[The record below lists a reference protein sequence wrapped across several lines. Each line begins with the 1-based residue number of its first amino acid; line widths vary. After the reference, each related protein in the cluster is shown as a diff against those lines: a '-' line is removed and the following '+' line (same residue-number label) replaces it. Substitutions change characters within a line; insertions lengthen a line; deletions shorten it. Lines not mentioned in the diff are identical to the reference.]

1 MLQWIEQT
9 AFVRQKLQI
18 IIAALLVL
26 SLAQI
31 IVNQLCFHYLIH
43 LNHVQIIAQ
52 CVGACFQ
59 IVLTLLIGCYTI
71 KIVAVPFE
79 KITATTEE
87 VAAGATEIRVPFL
100 HHRDCAGRLARSLQA
115 FLKNSEERIAYQKL
129 AAVEAQQATEA
140 ERRFRGESERIR
152 QIQDETIEAI
162 CAGMGVVK
170 SGDLTFIFTH
180 PFQDR
185 FEDFRQNFNT
195 MIRAYRAALEKI
207 SDGTSMIA
215 GGTGEISTA
224 SADLASRTE
233 RQASRLAESASS
245 INSITLTVRETA
257 KASQKARETAMG
269 TQEQALSVSG
279 VMRSANTA
287 MGALRT
293 SSRRIES
300 IIGLIEE
307 MAFQTNLLS
316 LNAGIEAARAGDA
329 GRGFNVVAME
339 IRALAQR
346 SAQSAR
352 EIQDIIGASV
362 KQVEE
367 GVHLV
372 GEADKAMHL
381 INDHIDGI
389 TSVLQDISHSTAD
402 EAASLEAINTAIR
415 EMDQMTQHNA
425 AMVEQVTSACRN
437 LKREASELAGEVR
450 KFTFQSRKNA
460 QT

>member
-9 AFVRQKLQI
+9 AYVRQKLRVI
-18 IIAALLVL
+18 IGALLIL
-26 SLAQI
+26 SVVQVAVDWICLR
-31 IVNQLCFHYLIH
+31 Y
-43 LNHVQIIAQ
+43 LNHLKNVQVIAQ
-52 CVGACFQ
+52 VAGVLLQ
-59 IVLTLLIGCYTI
+59 IGLTLLIGRFTI
-71 KIVAVPFE
+71 KVVAVPFE
-79 KITATTEE
+79 KITALTEK
-87 VAAGATEIRVPFL
+87 VAGGATEVTIPFL
-100 HHRDCAGRLARSLQA
+100 DHKDCIGRLARSLQA
-115 FLKNSEERIAYQKL
+115 FLKNSEERIAYQEL
-129 AAVEAQQATEA
+129 AAVEAQQAAEA
-140 ERRFRGESERIR
+140 ERRFSKESERIR
-152 QIQDETIEAI
+152 QLQDQTIEAI
-162 CAGMGVVK
+162 CVGMDVVK
-170 SGDLTFIFTH
+170 SGDLTFIFAK

-207 SDGTSMIA
+207 SDGTSVIA
-215 GGTGEISTA
+215 SGTREISTA
-224 SADLASRTE
+224 SGDLASRTE
-233 RQASRLAESASS
+233 RQANRLAEAASS
-245 INSITLTVRETA
+245 INNITLTVRETA
-257 KASQKARETAMG
+257 IASQKARETAMG
-269 TQEQALSVSG
+269 TREQALSVSD
-279 VMRSANTA
+279 VMRSANAA

-316 LNAGIEAARAGDA
+316 LNAGIEAARAGEA

-352 EIQDIIGASV
+352 EIQSIIGTSV

-381 INDHIDGI
+381 INGHIDGI
-389 TSVLQDISHSTAD
+389 TSVLQDISYSTAD
-402 EAASLEAINTAIR
+402 EAATLETINTAIR

-425 AMVEQVTSACRN
+425 AMVEQVTAACRN
-437 LKREASELAGEVR
+437 LRQEASDLAKEVR
-450 KFTFQSRKNA
+450 QFTFRNTVKA
-460 QT
+460 II